1 MQKLTDFANYASLA
15 LSFGIMM
22 AGSLF
27 FGYLAG
33 NWLDRKFNSAP
44 LFLAAG
50 MALGAI
56 YSLYAIVDR
65 LGYCSRQSARQG
77 AKRPDSSK
85 DKQQEPES

>member
-15 LSFGIMM
+15 LSFGILM

-27 FGYLAG
+27 FGYLVG

-44 LFLAAG
+44 LFLAVG

-65 LGYCSRQSARQG
+65 LGYYSRQSAQKG
-77 AKRPDSSK
+77 AKRPDSIK